1 MRHGKACSCSP
12 QGLSEA
18 ASSNFVMCQ
27 MPSSATFGISRTRR
41 PSFGNFAMNKPAA
54 IMGSL
59 VDARNVATHKC
70 LRLVIDVPAEQ
81 AEHIIKVLGWPTQV
95 NPIPVAV
102 ARLNPE
108 LPSPSSH
115 QTSPGNFDATGGV
128 SPPLPGTDG
137 RKPGAQSKSW
147 SSMSPAQ
154 QAGIRCADPL
164 FQQFLLEKMK
174 IRQMCNA
181 SDAANAVRV
190 YCGVA
195 SRAHINVDPSAGLLW
210 HRLDGDFSIWKHHPE
225 LVP

>member
-1 MRHGKACSCSP
+1 MDGETIVFHGRYHNLRTVISQKVAQVVIEIP
-12 QGLSEA
+12 MEQMQE
-18 ASSNFVMCQ
+18 FVRL
-27 MPSSATFGISRTRR
+27 FGAPNPETWI
-41 PSFGNFAMNKPAA
+41 A
-54 IMGSL
+54 L
-59 VDARNVATHKC
+59 AR
-70 LRLVIDVPAEQ
+70 IE
-81 AEHIIKVLGWPTQV
+81 PTQV

-115 QTSPGNFDATGGV
+115 QTSPGNSDATGGV

>member
-1 MRHGKACSCSP
+1 M
-12 QGLSEA
+12 
-18 ASSNFVMCQ
+18 
-27 MPSSATFGISRTRR
+27 T
-41 PSFGNFAMNKPAA
+41 KPAA
-54 IMGSL
+54 IIGSL

-81 AEHIIKVLGWPTQV
+81 AEHIISVLGWPTQV

-115 QTSPGNFDATGGV
+115 QTSLGNSDATGGV

-137 RKPGAQSKSW
+137 RKPGTHIKPGRALEQSTEEDSPGGTASKPSAAGGSPAHPRSW

-195 SRAHINVDPSAGLLW
+195 SRAHINVDPSAELLW